1 MGGNGVLLSM
11 VWWSPIFNNHFM
23 SLVRIHLDV
32 CIYIYTTYVYI
43 QTYMTY
49 IYMHTYMQCA
59 MYISTSF
66 YIYIYIY
73 ISVYMGLM
81 WIVSMGYVSTSPSR
95 ISFSRPRPSRSR
107 RKAGRWSFAASK
119 SLHQKN
125 CHETCHIVMYI

>member
-23 SLVRIHLDV
+23 SLVGIHLDV
-32 CIYIYTTYVYI
+32 YIYIYTTYVYI
-43 QTYMTY
+43 HTYIVY

-59 MYISTSF
+59 MYIYLHHSTSF
-66 YIYIYIY
+66 YIY